1 MQHKPMMRWIEDADA
16 RLACEHPRV
25 IQIPMRPRG
34 LAALRLMANLAS
46 MSAMLFTV
54 LSKTA

>member
-25 IQIPMRPRG
+25 IQIPLRHRG
-34 LAALRLMANLAS
+34 LAALRLTANLAA
-46 MSAMLFTV
+46 MAAMLSTMFTR
-54 LSKTA
+54 